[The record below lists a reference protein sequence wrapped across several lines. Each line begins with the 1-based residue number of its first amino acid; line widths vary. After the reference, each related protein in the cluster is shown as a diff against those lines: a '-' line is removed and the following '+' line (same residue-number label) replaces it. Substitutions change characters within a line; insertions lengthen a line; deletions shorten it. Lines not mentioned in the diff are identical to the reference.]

1 MAQLLPPVGEGKA
14 YDRLHPQPYTIGC
27 ASGGCSLLLDTLD
40 RQIVAHL
47 LADGRSSFR
56 AIGVDV
62 GLSAPAVKR
71 RVDRLVADG
80 VIERFGAVVDPRAL
94 GWSIEAIIELFCT
107 HATPPDRIRRAL
119 SRLPEVATAYT
130 VTGDADAVVHLQV
143 SDTPHLEQTLQRIR
157 DEPFVDKTRSV
168 VVLSRL
174 IDRTR
179 PPE

>member
-1 MAQLLPPVGEGKA
+1 M
-14 YDRLHPQPYTIGC
+14 
-27 ASGGCSLLLDTLD
+27 LLDPLD

-47 LADGRSSFR
+47 LEDGRASFR
-56 AIGVDV
+56 AIGGEV

-80 VIERFGAVVDPRAL
+80 VIERFSAVVDPRAL
-94 GWSIEAIIELFCT
+94 GWTIEAFIELFCVA
-107 HATPPDRIRRAL
+107 ATPPGRIGRAL
-119 SRLPEVATAYT
+119 SALPEVAAAYT

-143 SDTPHLEQTLQRIR
+143 ADTPHLERTIERIR

-174 IDRTR
+174 IERAR

>member
-1 MAQLLPPVGEGKA
+1 M
-14 YDRLHPQPYTIGC
+14 RLD
-27 ASGGCSLLLDTLD
+27 SLD
-40 RQIVAHL
+40 RQIVSIL
-47 LADGRSSFR
+47 LRDARRSFR
-56 AIGVDV
+56 AIGAEV

-71 RVDRLVADG
+71 RVDRLVDEG

-94 GWSIEAIIELFCT
+94 GWTIEAIIELFCAA
-107 HATPPDRIRRAL
+107 ATPPQRIASAL
-119 SRLPEVATAYT
+119 AKVPEVAAAWT

-143 SDTPHLEQTLQRIR
+143 ADTPHLEQTIERIR

>member
-1 MAQLLPPVGEGKA
+1 MRSSPL
-14 YDRLHPQPYTIGC
+14 RL
-27 ASGGCSLLLDTLD
+27 DELD
-40 RQIVAHL
+40 RQIVSHL
-47 LADGRSSFR
+47 LRDARSSFR
-56 AIGVDV
+56 EVGHAV

-80 VIERFGAVVDPRAL
+80 VIERFSAVVDPRSL
-94 GWSIEAIIELFCT
+94 GWAIEAVVELFCA
-107 HATPPDRIRRAL
+107 HATTPERIQAAL
-119 SRLPEVATAYT
+119 APLPEVAAAYT

-143 SDTPHLEQTLQRIR
+143 QDTPHLERTIERIR

-179 PPE
+179 PPA